1 MRKQLKI
8 HDKFTEKLKNQQ
20 DETRNRDSNFQVPIV
35 PIPSGKLKK
44 FN

>member
-8 HDKFTEKLKNQQ
+8 HDKFTEKLNNQQ
-20 DETRNRDSNFQVPIV
+20 DEKRNRDSKFQVPTV